1 MGIMKI
7 FFIFL
12 SFIFWEKAFAY
23 DGIVIVLEAPLL
35 KEASLDSVVLQ
46 TLRKGS
52 RVFVPN
58 EIGNLE
64 DLPEFIQTYDRTGN
78 IAFIPTK
85 YIKIATNDFR
95 EDKMPIVYPKSD
107 PTDYRLEEPIPLTYP
122 FDDSTYLRA
131 SLALS
136 SGNNMKAPFEYNSQL
151 KNQIFSAE
159 TGGRLC
165 VTRKITY
172 DKYDRYYFG
181 FIAAITTSNSDL
193 QFINDNFSHENRS
206 IIRLG
211 PLITYDVF
219 KNRHYRIT
227 LGGGFTY
234 NYHKSTLK
242 MSNVSTIEERLF
254 SGYSLSPII
263 NSAIQAV
270 DVFPNTDLI
279 TGADLS
285 LFLPHSQTT
294 KDGVVFPELWGADS
308 TNQIKIGLRPQVSFF
323 FGVQVKY

>member
-1 MGIMKI
+1 MKI
-7 FFIFL
+7 FFTFFCFMI
-12 SFIFWEKAFAY
+12 WEKAFAY

-35 KEASLDSVVLQ
+35 KTASLDSVVLQ

-95 EDKMPIVYPKSD
+95 ESKMPILYPNSD

-131 SLALS
+131 NLALS
-136 SGNNMKAPFEYNSQL
+136 SGNNMKAPFDYNSQL
-151 KNQIFSAE
+151 KNQTFSAE
-159 TGGRLC
+159 TGARLC
-165 VTRKITY
+165 VTRKITK

-181 FIAAITTSNSDL
+181 FFGAITTSNNNL
-193 QFINDNFSHENRS
+193 QFTNGNLSLENRS
-206 IIRLG
+206 VIRLG
-211 PLITYDVF
+211 PIITYDVL
-219 KNRHYRIT
+219 KNSHYRIT

-234 NYHKSTLK
+234 NYLKSTLK
-242 MSNVSTIEERLF
+242 MSNVNTI
-254 SGYSLSPII
+254 
-263 NSAIQAV
+263 
-270 DVFPNTDLI
+270 
-279 TGADLS
+279 
-285 LFLPHSQTT
+285 
-294 KDGVVFPELWGADS
+294 
-308 TNQIKIGLRPQVSFF
+308 
-323 FGVQVKY
+323 